1 MPAGEEAMEGL
12 SAANALWKVVPICDY
27 RRRPA
32 DVLAGDAT
40 QLQPWI
46 PMSDLQLAVLAL
58 VQGITEFLP
67 ISSSGHLILVPL
79 LTGWPDQGL
88 LLDVAVHVGSLFAVM
103 LYFWRDLAT
112 MLLGLI
118 SWRGGGL
125 LDEPGRRLLALVA
138 VGTVPVVLAGLALK
152 LVGTEHLRSAAVI
165 GWTTLV
171 FGLLLYVADRLGAQ
185 ERSVQQMGFGGALAI
200 GLAQILAL
208 VPGTSRSGIT
218 MTAARGLGFRRDEAA
233 RFSMLLSIPTI
244 IAAGALLTLDLIEL
258 GQTDLRSDVLLA
270 ALLAFASA
278 WLAIALLMRW
288 LQRAS
293 FTPFVVYRVILG
305 VALLAY
311 AYA

>member
-1 MPAGEEAMEGL
+1 
-12 SAANALWKVVPICDY
+12 
-27 RRRPA
+27 
-32 DVLAGDAT
+32 
-40 QLQPWI
+40 
-46 PMSDLQLAVLAL
+46 MSDLQLAVLAL

-67 ISSSGHLILVPL
+67 ISSSAHLILVPL

-88 LLDVAVHVGSLFAVM
+88 LLDVAVHVGSLVAVM

-112 MLLGLI
+112 MLHGLVA
-118 SWRGGGL
+118 WRGGGL
-125 LDEPGRRLLALVA
+125 LDEPGRRLLALVV

-152 LVGTEHLRSAAVI
+152 LVGTEALRSAAVI
-165 GWTTLV
+165 GWTTLG
-171 FGLLLYVADRLGAQ
+171 FGLLLYVADRFGAQ
-185 ERSVQQMGFGGALAI
+185 ERDVQQMGFAGALAI

-244 IAAGALLTLDLIEL
+244 IAAGALSALDLIEL
-258 GQTDLRSDVLLA
+258 GQTDLRSDVLFA

-278 WLAIALLMRW
+278 WLAIALMMRW

-293 FTPFVVYRVILG
+293 FTPFVVYRCILG
-305 VALLAY
+305 VALLVY
-311 AYA
+311 AYSGG